1 MIFCGALIVH
11 QYAHYFAVSCIIGL
25 KRQIIDSMESER
37 WCINC
42 SCRSMMLREMMHF
55 SSFTIF
61 AVDFDSDFDL
71 RRATTQRT
79 YVRSSFK
86 EFSWLNFMF
95 THIQSL
101 FDGSFFCCS
110 SNLLKFTFFSRTDR
124 FSLILKQITEKT
136 KNFFFL
142 LLNSRSD
149 GSYYYWPLVFF
160 SLLQLR
166 LYFNFKLDCLLVY
179 FVFMVSIWHL
189 TSITTERR
197 CVFFRFFSEVCLSF
211 VGLFSVNCAAFD
223 I

>member
-11 QYAHYFAVSCIIGL
+11 QHAHYFAVSCIIGL

-136 KNFFFL
+136 KNFFSFSWIPVLTAHIIIDRLFFFL
-142 LLNSRSD
+142 FYSFD
-149 GSYYYWPLVFF
+149 YI
-160 SLLQLR
+160 
-166 LYFNFKLDCLLVY
+166 
-179 FVFMVSIWHL
+179 SISNL
-189 TSITTERR
+189 IA
-197 CVFFRFFSEVCLSF
+197 C
-211 VGLFSVNCAAFD
+211 
-223 I
+223 